1 MESVEVIKIKENP
14 VFELDSRKD
23 DEKGVT
29 EKSTAKSRQGS
40 ILTEND
46 DIPLIDSQTEL
57 EDTPVVDNKM
67 KERPTLFEN
76 PHNLHFKPHV
86 LDSPDIFHLR
96 APLVSCE
103 NLLTP
108 AISTD
113 MLASGLVHSS
123 TAAIS
128 TAQ

>member
-1 MESVEVIKIKENP
+1 MEVVKIKENP

-29 EKSTAKSRQGS
+29 MERIESSNAKSRQGS

-46 DIPLIDSQTEL
+46 DIPLIDSQSEM
-57 EDTPVVDNKM
+57 EDIPVDAVKM

-76 PHNLHFKPHV
+76 PHNYHFKPHV

-113 MLASGLVHSS
+113 MLLD
-123 TAAIS
+123 
-128 TAQ
+128 

>member
-29 EKSTAKSRQGS
+29 EKGTAKSRQGS

-46 DIPLIDSQTEL
+46 DIPLIDSQTDL
-57 EDTPVVDNKM
+57 EDIPVVDIKM

-76 PHNLHFKPHV
+76 PHNFHFTPHV
-86 LDSPDIFHLR
+86 LDSPDIFQ
-96 APLVSCE
+96 E
-103 NLLTP
+103 LLLYPVRTGWEGV
-108 AISTD
+108 D
-113 MLASGLVHSS
+113 
-123 TAAIS
+123 
-128 TAQ
+128 

>member
-67 KERPTLFEN
+67 KEKPTD
-76 PHNLHFKPHV
+76 K
-86 LDSPDIFHLR
+86 
-96 APLVSCE
+96 
-103 NLLTP
+103 
-108 AISTD
+108 
-113 MLASGLVHSS
+113 
-123 TAAIS
+123 
-128 TAQ
+128 

>member
-14 VFELDSRKD
+14 VFELESRKE

-29 EKSTAKSRQGS
+29 EKSNAKSSQEY
-40 ILTEND
+40 ILTGND
-46 DIPLIDSQTEL
+46 DIPLIDSQTDL
-57 EDTPVVDNKM
+57 EDSPVVDNKM
-67 KERPTLFEN
+67 KERPTIFEN
-76 PHNLHFKPHV
+76 PHNFHFKPHV

-113 MLASGLVHSS
+113 MFLD
-123 TAAIS
+123 
-128 TAQ
+128 

>member
-46 DIPLIDSQTEL
+46 DISLIDSQTEL

-76 PHNLHFKPHV
+76 N
-86 LDSPDIFHLR
+86 
-96 APLVSCE
+96 
-103 NLLTP
+103 
-108 AISTD
+108 
-113 MLASGLVHSS
+113 
-123 TAAIS
+123 
-128 TAQ
+128 